1 MATEEQF
8 ITLDNKKSDLGK
20 IKVAPNVI
28 EVITS
33 IATTDVDGVNKMRG
47 NFSSSVQGLFGRK
60 ERSHGVK
67 LVFNDDDNN
76 LHTSLIVLFE
86 RALCW
91 SELSASE
98 SIYFCKMILE
108 INNKYCFLGKI
119 ENINKGDSWANI
131 TVILEDGNKQN
142 IKMEPT
148 IIDNYEMNLV
158 YYFETIC
165 KEREGKPYLWLI
177 S

>member
-60 ERSHGVK
+60 ERSECPCRYG
-67 LVFNDDDNN
+67 
-76 LHTSLIVLFE
+76 
-86 RALCW
+86 R
-91 SELSASE
+91 
-98 SIYFCKMILE
+98 
-108 INNKYCFLGKI
+108 
-119 ENINKGDSWANI
+119 
-131 TVILEDGNKQN
+131 
-142 IKMEPT
+142 
-148 IIDNYEMNLV
+148 
-158 YYFETIC
+158 
-165 KEREGKPYLWLI
+165 KP
-177 S
+177 SSPR

>member
-33 IATTDVDGVNKMRG
+33 IATIDVDGVNKMRG

-67 LVFNDDDNN
+67 LVFNDDDNLDVDVFVYLDYGVSVPKVALQIQDQVKQQLLFMTDLQVGSVN
-76 LHTSLIVLFE
+76 VHVEGVVPEKATKVDTDSLFDNDGE
-86 RALCW
+86 K
-91 SELSASE
+91 SE
-98 SIYFCKMILE
+98 
-108 INNKYCFLGKI
+108 N
-119 ENINKGDSWANI
+119 
-131 TVILEDGNKQN
+131 
-142 IKMEPT
+142 
-148 IIDNYEMNLV
+148 
-158 YYFETIC
+158 
-165 KEREGKPYLWLI
+165 
-177 S
+177 